1 MDAIEQFLTGSRKEQ
16 GVDRVLTTVRPFT
29 MAGVQCRQR
38 IDASGV
44 VTTTGKQKGPAPR
57 WSP

>member
-57 WSP
+57 